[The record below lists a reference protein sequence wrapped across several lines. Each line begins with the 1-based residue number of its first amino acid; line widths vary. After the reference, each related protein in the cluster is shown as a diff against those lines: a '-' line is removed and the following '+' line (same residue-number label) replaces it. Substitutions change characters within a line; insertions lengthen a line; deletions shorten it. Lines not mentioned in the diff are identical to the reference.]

1 MAVTKKF
8 FGRTADGREVTAYT
22 LTGSE
27 GASVTILDL
36 GGTIQALKVP
46 AADGTLTDVVLGYDD
61 VAGYEQNDGYFG
73 ALIGR
78 YGNRI
83 ANARFTLNGAE
94 YQLFAN
100 DNHNHL
106 HGGKEGFDKKIWA
119 AEIEGDS
126 LVLSCVSPDMEEG
139 YPGTL
144 TVTVIY
150 SFNEKNE
157 LTIDYRAVSD
167 KDTILNLTNHAYFNL
182 SGEGSGTTVEDQE
195 LMIAAE
201 AYTAVDKFGLTV
213 EEVIPVEGTPFDFRT
228 LKPIGRDIDMDDV
241 QLRNGGGYD
250 HNFVLGEGGEL
261 RRVITAHSP
270 RTGIYMGVCTTQ
282 PGVQLYTGNM
292 TGDRLGKSGH
302 AYGKRTGFCLETQHY
317 PNSMACPSFPSVV
330 LKAGEAYEEVTV
342 YGFSCEK

>member
-1 MAVTKKF
+1 MAVTKSI
-8 FGRTADGREVTAYT
+8 FGKTADGREVTCYT
-22 LTGSE
+22 LENTA
-27 GASVTILDL
+27 GASVSILDL
-36 GGTIQALKVP
+36 GGTIQSIKIP

-61 VAGYEQNDGYFG
+61 VAGYENNDGYFG

-83 ANARFTLNGAE
+83 ANSRFTLNGVE
-94 YQLFAN
+94 YSLYAN
-100 DNHNHL
+100 DKHNHL
-106 HGGKEGFDKKIWA
+106 HGGKEGFDKKIWN
-119 AEIEGDS
+119 AEAGEDS
-126 LVLSCVSPDMEEG
+126 LTLSCVSPDMEEG

-150 SFNEKNE
+150 AFNEKNE

-195 LMIAAE
+195 LMLAAD
-201 AYTAVDKFGLTV
+201 AYTAVDEYGLTI
-213 EEVIPVEGTPFDFRT
+213 EQMIPVEGTPFDFRT
-228 LKPIGRDIDMDDV
+228 AKAIGRDIEMDDV
-241 QLRNGGGYD
+241 QLKNGGGYD
-250 HNFVLGEGGEL
+250 HNFVLGPDGEMK
-261 RRVITAHSP
+261 RAAVAYSP
-270 RTGIYMGVCTTQ
+270 RTGIFMSVCTTQ

-292 TGDRLGKSGH
+292 TGDRIGKSGH

-317 PNSMACPSFPSVV
+317 PNSMACPSFPSVI

-342 YGFSCEK
+342 FGFSCKK